1 MVRLGLHASPRAT
14 LKAMLRALTTL
25 DSGHVLAR
33 MRPDDIGFFTRLLRT
48 TRSGEGFLN
57 DLEHRVDELHTI
69 RAPPFTIYSPY
80 DKSVPPSN
88 AQRVSRE
95 VVGSE
100 LYETPADTH
109 LIWIGPH
116 AAHVWHRR
124 RAFLQAHLAGTL

>member
-69 RAPPFTIYSPY
+69 RAPLSQFTHPMIKAYRPATPSASPA
-80 DKSVPPSN
+80 K
-88 AQRVSRE
+88 
-95 VVGSE
+95 
-100 LYETPADTH
+100 
-109 LIWIGPH
+109 W
-116 AAHVWHRR
+116 
-124 RAFLQAHLAGTL
+124 